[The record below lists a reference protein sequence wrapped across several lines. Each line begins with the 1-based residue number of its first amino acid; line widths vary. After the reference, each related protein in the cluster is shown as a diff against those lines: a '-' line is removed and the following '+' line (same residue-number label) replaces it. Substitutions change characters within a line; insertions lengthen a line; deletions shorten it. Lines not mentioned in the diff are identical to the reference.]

1 MDPSKETCKLV
12 TVPLLLSVLLLR
24 HNHPSAARCCIFGL
38 LDGFLRGLAKGTTD
52 AWRMVQR
59 WERQL
64 LDSSDYWP
72 NTVTEFF
79 LDLSAA
85 TSSCTRREL
94 SSCPLKQAFSCTPR
108 VPIRW
113 KMQQLLDTEEFQW
126 LWLFQSLSCVCFRQ
140 RSVHFSHLYHICFW
154 NWATYRFKVGHH
166 DSCTVSICYISSGK
180 QLHKSLWGQP
190 AFRCAGPPRLDRRT
204 WHGGW
209 HPI

>member
-79 LDLSAA
+79 FRPVSRDLKLYSERTLFLSFETSFLMHSTSTNSLKNAA
-85 TSSCTRREL
+85 
-94 SSCPLKQAFSCTPR
+94 APR
-108 VPIRW
+108 
-113 KMQQLLDTEEFQW
+113 
-126 LWLFQSLSCVCFRQ
+126 
-140 RSVHFSHLYHICFW
+140 Y
-154 NWATYRFKVGHH
+154 
-166 DSCTVSICYISSGK
+166 
-180 QLHKSLWGQP
+180 
-190 AFRCAGPPRLDRRT
+190 
-204 WHGGW
+204 
-209 HPI
+209 

>member
-94 SSCPLKQAFSCTPR
+94 SSSFETSFLMHSTSTNSLKNAAAPRYWGIPMALAFPEPQLCLLPSKICALFPL
-108 VPIRW
+108 VPY
-113 KMQQLLDTEEFQW
+113 MLLE
-126 LWLFQSLSCVCFRQ
+126 LGYL
-140 RSVHFSHLYHICFW
+140 
-154 NWATYRFKVGHH
+154 
-166 DSCTVSICYISSGK
+166 
-180 QLHKSLWGQP
+180 
-190 AFRCAGPPRLDRRT
+190 
-204 WHGGW
+204 
-209 HPI
+209 